1 MKLVMEK
8 LASDFGSGAHPQ
20 GKIPIPNPGK
30 NLFYILVVYLLT
42 TYSQVSFKRAARL
55 TTYIYM

>member
-1 MKLVMEK
+1 MEK

-42 TYSQVSFKRAARL
+42 TYSQVSIKRAARL